1 MNNYVVVQQPNN
13 HIVLGVNEDRITIIQ
28 IEEVYSDEVEHFH
41 PSGDQIIYTTM
52 FLLSGIIIIS
62 LAF

>member
-28 IEEVYSDEVEHFH
+28 IEEVYSDEVEHFYL
-41 PSGDQIIYTTM
+41 SGHQIIYTTI
-52 FLLSGIIIIS
+52 FLLSGMIIIS

>member
-13 HIVLGVNEDRITIIQ
+13 HIVLGVNEDRITIVQ
-28 IEEVYSDEVEHFH
+28 IEEVYSDEVEHFY
-41 PSGDQIIYTTM
+41 PSGHQIIYTTM
-52 FLLSGIIIIS
+52 FLLSGMIIIS